1 MKLGDVVSIEKTR
14 EKLPL
19 ECNWLLNLDAI
30 ESNTGNVITKMR
42 VPSSELGGSIIPFRS
57 GTVLYSKLR
66 PNLNKVVLADEDGY
80 ATSELLPMI
89 ADECRLRK
97 EYLAAFLR
105 SKPFVKGACECVAGA
120 KMPRISRRDVL
131 AARIP
136 LPSLRVQQELCDL
149 LTLLHELLM
158 VSNQWTVKLDA
169 LVKSR
174 FVEMFDGKGYPTSS
188 VSTLVSSMRNGL
200 SPSKSGSYR
209 SKVLTLSAI
218 TQGRFDPLAWKE
230 GFFSEEPPAN
240 KRVSDEDFYICRGNG
255 NIHLVGT
262 GEYSSVSM
270 EDAVFPDTMIA
281 LKLKRERIILP
292 FLRCAWNQISTRKQ
306 IEASAKT
313 TNGTFKIN
321 QAALGNIELPVPP
334 LELQLEFADF
344 VAEVDKSRFVVQQ
357 QIEKL
362 QMLYDS
368 LAQEYFS

>member
-1 MKLGDVVSIEKTR
+1 MAAKPRFDGEWVKFSSAFVEVSRGVTRFKQKDYRESGLHPIIDQGKDCIAGYSDEESGLFVDVPAIVFGDHTRCFKYVDEPFFIGADGVKIIKPKLSDDVRFWWHSLRAV
-14 EKLPL
+14 PL
-19 ECNWLLNLDAI
+19 EDLGYSRHFKLLKESSFRNFNANDQALIRQVLD
-30 ESNTGNVITKMR
+30 
-42 VPSSELGGSIIPFRS
+42 
-57 GTVLYSKLR
+57 
-66 PNLNKVVLADEDGY
+66 
-80 ATSELLPMI
+80 
-89 ADECRLRK
+89 
-97 EYLAAFLR
+97 
-105 SKPFVKGACECVAGA
+105 
-120 KMPRISRRDVL
+120 DVL
-131 AARIP
+131 EQIGQAYLQLSR
-136 LPSLRVQQELCDL
+136 
-149 LTLLHELLM
+149 
-158 VSNQWTVKLDA
+158 LDA

>member
-1 MKLGDVVSIEKTR
+1 
-14 EKLPL
+14 
-19 ECNWLLNLDAI
+19 
-30 ESNTGNVITKMR
+30 MR

-174 FVEMFDGKGYPTSS
+174 FVEMFVDCGFPMVPFGDCCVRINNGMTRRGNDEGGSIVLRLVELQKGY
-188 VSTLVSSMRNGL
+188 V
-200 SPSKSGSYR
+200 
-209 SKVLTLSAI
+209 
-218 TQGRFDPLAWKE
+218 D
-230 GFFSEEPPAN
+230 
-240 KRVSDEDFYICRGNG
+240 
-255 NIHLVGT
+255 
-262 GEYSSVSM
+262 YSSVNRIMLTEKERSRFLLF
-270 EDAVFPDTMIA
+270 DGDILFARVNGNPDNVG
-281 LKLKRERIILP
+281 
-292 FLRCAWNQISTRKQ
+292 RCAAFRSIGENVYHNDHVIRVTVKASLFAPEYLVGFMNSPNGRKQ
-306 IEASAKT
+306 IRKNLKTSAGQYT
-313 TNGTFKIN
+313 IN
-321 QAALGNIELPVPP
+321 QDGIKAICLPLPP
-334 LELQLEFADF
+334 LSLQQEFADF
-344 VAEVDKSRFVVQQ
+344 VAQVDKSRFVVQLLMGKYNGAMTA
-357 QIEKL
+357 IEK
-362 QMLYDS
+362 
-368 LAQEYFS
+368 FITR